1 MPKQLDDRVEQ
12 MLHVGEEILVSEAI
26 EDALVV
32 ITDTRVLVFSPD
44 KSAKRFYSVYRPN
57 VTGFN
62 VTTGGEA
69 SNAMKSVRTGTYSVL
84 LLGAGVFI
92 DLEGII
98 DPIAAPNGVGIS
110 GMLSA
115 INTVIFMLG
124 FLDEILLFLGLISLS
139 ITSWYGIRY
148 FQSRER
154 NLSITVAGDSS
165 IRIPIEPIGNV
176 EPGVER
182 LNRAIETTSMAQSE

>member
-1 MPKQLDDRVEQ
+1 MSKQLDDRVEQ

-26 EDALVV
+26 EDTLIV
-32 ITDTRVLVFSPD
+32 ITDMRVLVFSPD
-44 KSAKRFYSVYRPN
+44 KSAKSFYSVYRPN

-69 SNAMKSVRTGTYSVL
+69 SNAMKGVRIGVYSVL

-92 DLEGII
+92 DLEGVI
-98 DPIAAPNGVGIS
+98 DPISAPGGIGIS

-115 INTVIFMLG
+115 INTVIFVLG
-124 FLDEILLFLGLISLS
+124 FLDEVLLFLGLVSLS
-139 ITSWYGIRY
+139 ITSWYGVRY

-154 NLSITVAGDSS
+154 NLLVSVAGDSP
-165 IRIPIEPIGNV
+165 IRIPIKPIGNF